1 MFRYCEVG
9 TDIELNSWQKPTMKI
24 IDKKREK
31 VPLRQHVARGDPQEE
46 DLDTFSISSR
56 EPSISIPFF
65 AH

>member
-9 TDIELNSWQKPTMKI
+9 WISNSIHGKI

-46 DLDTFSISSR
+46 DLDTFSISSS

>member
-1 MFRYCEVG
+1 
-9 TDIELNSWQKPTMKI
+9 MKI

-31 VPLRQHVARGDPQEE
+31 VPLRQHVARGDPQDE